1 VVVSDAVPEVWMVSD
16 DEEHWQIAEEWP
28 TREAALA
35 GAVEA
40 LLQYE
45 YDDVREPGSTYWIGQ
60 QVSCPVNTELW
71 GEWIVERLGEDA
83 SEEVGDSAAD
93 WPKASKA
100 QVADLTERVR
110 AAVNAWIEAHDL
122 QPTFYAIRSV
132 TEHEFPEPGE

>member
-1 VVVSDAVPEVWMVSD
+1 VSDAVPEVWMVSD
-16 DEEHWQIAEEWP
+16 DEEHWRIAEEWP

-100 QVADLTERVR
+100 QVEDLTERVR
-110 AAVNAWIEAHDL
+110 AAVNAWIEAHNL
-122 QPTFYAIRSV
+122 QPTFCAIRSV

>member
-1 VVVSDAVPEVWMVSD
+1 VSDAVPETWMVSD

-28 TREAALA
+28 TREEALA

-40 LLQYE
+40 LLQ

-60 QVSCPVNTELW
+60 KVPCPVNTELW

-83 SEEVGDSAAD
+83 SEEVGDPADD

-100 QVADLTERVR
+100 QVVDLTGRVR